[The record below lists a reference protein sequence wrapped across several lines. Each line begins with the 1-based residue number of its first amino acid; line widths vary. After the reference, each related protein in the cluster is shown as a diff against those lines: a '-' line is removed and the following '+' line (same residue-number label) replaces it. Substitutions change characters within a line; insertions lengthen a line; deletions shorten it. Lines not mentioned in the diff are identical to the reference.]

1 MAKTVKKPRKGVLQA
16 PSNCSTT
23 AAKNRKYH
31 YTTVTAGNLDK
42 ISQNFSNLA
51 SIFSDDN
58 EDDEDEE
65 GVTPFGEETWND
77 LALDS
82 FLQHLESSE
91 ANASQSASTVAAEA
105 QAAAMQALRQGGDAL
120 PQGGG
125 LNTSARSDED

>member
-1 MAKTVKKPRKGVLQA
+1 MARSDSSYA
-16 PSNCSTT
+16 ART
-23 AAKNRKYH
+23 AFRFQSSVVDDAWLH
-31 YTTVTAGNLDK
+31 EGL
-42 ISQNFSNLA
+42 
-51 SIFSDDN
+51 SDDDVDLPREVLN
-58 EDDEDEE
+58 STLDNEEDDEDEE

-82 FLQHLESSE
+82 FLQHLESIE

>member
-1 MAKTVKKPRKGVLQA
+1 MARSDSSYA
-16 PSNCSTT
+16 ART
-23 AAKNRKYH
+23 AFRFQSSVVDDAWLH
-31 YTTVTAGNLDK
+31 EGL
-42 ISQNFSNLA
+42 
-51 SIFSDDN
+51 SDDDADLPREVLN
-58 EDDEDEE
+58 STLDNEEDDEDEE

>member
-1 MAKTVKKPRKGVLQA
+1 MARSDSSYA
-16 PSNCSTT
+16 ART
-23 AAKNRKYH
+23 AFRFQSSVVDDAWLH
-31 YTTVTAGNLDK
+31 EGL
-42 ISQNFSNLA
+42 
-51 SIFSDDN
+51 SDDDVDLPREVLN
-58 EDDEDEE
+58 STLDNEEDDEDEE